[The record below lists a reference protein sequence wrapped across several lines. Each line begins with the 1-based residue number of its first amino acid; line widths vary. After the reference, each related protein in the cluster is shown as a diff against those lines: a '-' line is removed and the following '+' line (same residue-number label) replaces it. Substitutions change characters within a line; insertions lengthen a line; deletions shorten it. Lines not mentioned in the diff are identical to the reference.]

1 MEEVVITG
9 MGCVSALGNSPD
21 LLWDSLLQGKSG
33 VATIDRFDVSALP
46 VKIAAAVK
54 EFDGS
59 EYFSARDQSRFSK
72 CIQYAVYS
80 AFQALN
86 NAGID
91 PKAEDPSRSGVIIG
105 AGIGGMNTYTDN
117 AVTWGT
123 RGPTRVSP
131 FFIPM
136 SITNMPAGEVSN
148 RTGWMGPCFA
158 VVSACATSNHSIAAA
173 FDAIRLGRADI
184 MLAGGTDETVNPLAL
199 AGFTNMHALSKRNDD
214 PATASRPFDKDRDGF
229 VIGEGAAVL
238 VLESESHAKARGAKI
253 LARIAGVGASSDA
266 YHISAPRPDGKGVML
281 AMTNAMKEA
290 GIEPKDI
297 SYINTH
303 GTSTPLGDIAE
314 CSAIETLFKQNSAS
328 ALENLKVNS
337 SKSMIGHCLGAAGA
351 LESVVTIMSVMEQKV
366 HGTLNVFEQDPAI
379 HLDVCANGAVNQK
392 IDYAMSNGFGF
403 GGQNG
408 VIIFA
413 RN

>member
-21 LLWDSLLQGKSG
+21 ILWDNLLQGKSG
-33 VATIDRFDVSALP
+33 VAKIDRFDVSALP
-46 VKIAAAVK
+46 VQIAAAVK

-59 EYFSARDQSRFSK
+59 EFFSTRDQSRFSK

-80 AFQALN
+80 AFQALK
-86 NAGID
+86 NAGVD

-229 VIGEGAAVL
+229 VMGEGSGIL
-238 VLESESHAKARGAKI
+238 VLESLSHAKKRGANI
-253 LARIAGVGASSDA
+253 LARVAAVGMSADA
-266 YHISAPRPDGKGVML
+266 HHMSAPREDGEGVRL
-281 AMTNAMKEA
+281 AIEMALRDA
-290 GIEPKDI
+290 GISPKEVG
-297 SYINTH
+297 YVNTH
-303 GTSTPLGDIAE
+303 GTSTPLGDVAE
-314 CSAIETLFKQNSAS
+314 CSALEKVFGAS
-328 ALENLKVNS
+328 DSLKINS
-337 SKSMIGHCLGAAGA
+337 SKCMIGHALGAAGA
-351 LESVVTIMSVMEQKV
+351 LEAIITVKSLQNQMIHAT
-366 HGTLNVFEQDPAI
+366 TNVINKDERI
-379 HLDVCANGAVNQK
+379 HLDVCANKNTSHSFK
-392 IDYAMSNGFGF
+392 YALSDGFGF
-403 GGQNG
+403 GGQNS
-408 VIIFA
+408 VLLLA
-413 RN
+413 RD